1 MTADRLLITGATGFV
16 GTWMLRHWRKTH
28 PNIEIWATS
37 HQPDNPEN
45 RADHFAVL
53 DLKDRDAVNNFVRR
67 SQPTQV
73 IHLAGLVANASLE
86 EYLAVNVVGTEHLY
100 QAIAGLAN
108 AKDIPIVQAG
118 TAALYGPIFPN
129 ELPITEENQF
139 RPLTPYALSKTTQ
152 DHLSAQYWRTHEL
165 KTIRARIFNLLG
177 PGQPK
182 HLVPAAFLKQLANL
196 RPGETLRVGNL
207 TTRRDFV
214 DVRDVARAFDG
225 LIQVGQPGKA
235 YNIGSG
241 TSVPIRDLLNELISL
256 SGIHDV
262 VIEENS
268 TLRRKVDVPDVCAD
282 ITAIKRDIGWS
293 PKMTLQ
299 ESLQTM
305 LEATKKDEQQ
315 LV

>member
-1 MTADRLLITGATGFV
+1 MTEDRLLITGATGFV
-16 GTWMLRHWRKTH
+16 GTWMLRHWRRTH

-37 HQPDNPEN
+37 HQPDNPGDL
-45 RADHFAVL
+45 ADHYAVL
-53 DLKDRDAVNNFVRR
+53 DLRDSDAVSNLVRQ

-73 IHLAGLVANASLE
+73 IHLAGRVANASLE
-86 EYLAVNVVGTEHLY
+86 EHLAVNVVGTEHLY
-100 QAIAGLAN
+100 QAIAALAH
-108 AKDIPIVQAG
+108 AKDVSIVQAG
-118 TAALYGPIFPN
+118 TAAVYGPVFPN
-129 ELPITEENQF
+129 ELPITEENPF

-152 DHLSAQYWRTHEL
+152 DHLAARYWRTHEL

-177 PGQPK
+177 PGQSEN
-182 HLVPAAFLKQLANL
+182 LVPAAFLKRLANL
-196 RPGETLRVGNL
+196 HPGETLRAGNL

-225 LIQVGQPGKA
+225 LIQIGQPGKA

-256 SGIHDV
+256 SEIRDV
-262 VIEENS
+262 VIEENN

-282 ITAIKRDIGWS
+282 ITAIKQDIGWS

-299 ESLQTM
+299 ESLQAM
-305 LEATKKDEQQ
+305 HEATKKDERQH
-315 LV
+315 V

>member
-37 HQPDNPEN
+37 HQPDHPGNL
-45 RADHFAVL
+45 ADHYAVL
-53 DLKDRDAVNNFVRR
+53 DLMDNDAVNAFVRR

-86 EYLAVNVVGTEHLY
+86 EHLAVNVVGTEHLY
-100 QAIAGLAN
+100 QAIAGLAD
-108 AKDIPIVQAG
+108 AKNISIVQAG
-118 TAALYGPIFPN
+118 TAAIYGPILPT
-129 ELPITEENQF
+129 ELPITEENPF

-152 DHLSAQYWRTHEL
+152 DHLAAQYWRTDEL

-177 PGQPK
+177 PGQPET
-182 HLVPAAFLKQLANL
+182 LVPAAFLKRLANL
-196 RPGETLRVGNL
+196 QPGETLRVGNL

-225 LIQVGQPGKA
+225 LIQMGQPGKA

-241 TSVPIRDLLNELISL
+241 ASVPIRDLLNELISL
-256 SGIHDV
+256 AEIPDV

-268 TLRRKVDVPDVCAD
+268 TPRRKVDVPDVCAD
-282 ITAIKRDIGWS
+282 ITAIKEDIDWS
-293 PKMTLQ
+293 PEISLP
-299 ESLQTM
+299 ESLEAM
-305 LEATKKDEQQ
+305 LKEEQQ
-315 LV
+315 RV